1 MISKRT
7 GLLEAIQVPS
17 SPFPGLR
24 PFEFQESH
32 LFFGRDGQIEK
43 LLDKLIRTRFLAVV
57 GTSGSGKSSL
67 ARAGLMPA
75 LRGGMMTGAG
85 SNWRI
90 AVMRPSNDPIGN
102 LARALNAPDVFGS
115 DDTENAA
122 IQIAVAEA
130 TLRLGSRGLIET
142 VRQNVMPETENLL
155 VVVDQFE
162 ELFRFAREARK
173 ARTDAGS
180 VPRAV
185 ASGSSSVPR
194 AVASG
199 SSSVPRVVASGSS
212 VDERDY
218 DNDAAAFVKLLLE
231 AVKPVVDGQ
240 REANIFVVL
249 TMRSDFLGDC
259 SHFWDMPEAINESQ
273 YLIPRLTRD
282 QLREVIEGPVTV
294 GDGAIAPRL
303 VNQLLND
310 ISDNQDQL
318 PILQHALM
326 RTWDE
331 WKNPR
336 HEHRSSPKVVDL
348 CCYEEIG
355 GMANALS
362 EHADEAFDEL
372 PDDRRRLVAEKMFK
386 CLTEKGDDNREIRRP
401 VELHKLCAVAEAN
414 ELEVKAVIET
424 FRQSG
429 RSFLMPPAGTAL
441 NEDTLIDIS
450 HESLIRVWKQLQRW
464 VNEEAESAAIY
475 QRLAETAELREARR
489 AELWHGADLES
500 ALEWRK
506 KDEPAE
512 AWAQRYHPNFAGAM
526 GFLFASERK
535 RDEDRTKEEQQ
546 QREEAERTKR
556 ELAQAQVLAEA
567 QMQAAK
573 SEKQRADDQAKAA
586 SRLRRLI
593 AALVVIA
600 LLAGAAA
607 LSALW
612 LYRTAN
618 AERQRANKEKD
629 NAQLAEIQASREK
642 DKAQLAEIQAKSERD
657 LAINAEAVANYQK
670 AIAEAQTL
678 AAEMAKKQA
687 NEQKLVAINQRELSD
702 AYFYDASMNLA
713 HSAFDAGN
721 PSRGNKLLNQFLDP
735 PFDKARNFD
744 WYYLWRQKHDEL
756 NTLNGHESDVRSV
769 AFAPDGMTL
778 ASASQ
783 DQTIKLWDVR
793 SGQPLST
800 FFGNEDFV
808 ETMALAPDGKTLAS
822 ANLNLTTIKLRDA
835 RSGQLLRMLTG
846 HENAVLSVAFSP
858 DGKMLASA
866 SRDLTIKLWDV
877 RSGQLLN
884 TLRGHE
890 NDVSSAVA
898 FAPDGKTL
906 VSASQDH
913 TIKLWDSRTGQ
924 LLRTLTGHED
934 YVNSVAFA
942 PDGKTLASAS
952 RDHTIKLWDVRSGQ
966 LLNTL
971 RGHENDVSSAVAFAP
986 DGKTLASASQDQTIK
1001 LWDTRSGQLLRTLTG
1016 HEDSVN
1022 SVAFAPDGKMLAS
1035 ASRDLTIKLWDVRTG
1050 QPLSTLTW
1058 HENDVSSAVA
1068 FAPDGKT
1075 LASASRDHTIKLWDT
1090 RMGQL
1095 LRTLTGHEND
1105 VSSAVAFAPDGKTLA
1120 SASNDKTIK
1129 LWDTRTGQLLRT
1141 LTGHK
1146 DYVNS
1151 VAFAPDGKTIASGSG
1166 KPYSVGS
1173 SGDDNTIKLWD
1184 ARSGQL
1190 LSTFKGHSSSI
1201 NSVGFAPDGKTLA
1214 SASRDHTIK
1223 LWDTRTG
1230 QLLRT
1235 LTGHK
1240 DYVNSVAFA
1249 PDGKMLAS
1257 ASRDLTIKLWDVR
1270 SGQLLNT
1277 LKGFENDVSSAMAFT
1292 PDGKTLASVQILMNA
1307 NIISND
1313 KTIKLWDARSGQ
1325 LLSTLRGHEDSVLLV
1340 AFAPDGK
1347 TLASASQDQT
1357 IKLWRAATD
1366 EEVARQR
1373 IK

>member
-17 SPFPGLR
+17 TPFPGLR

-67 ARAGLMPA
+67 VRAGLMPA

-185 ASGSSSVPR
+185 ASRSPVEEP
-194 AVASG
+194 
-199 SSSVPRVVASGSS
+199 
-212 VDERDY
+212 DY

-231 AVKPVVDGQ
+231 AVKPGADGQ
-240 REANIFVVL
+240 SEANIYVVL

-259 SHFWDMPEAINESQ
+259 SHFWDLPEAINESQ

-336 HEHRSSPKVVDL
+336 HEHQSSPKVIDL

-386 CLTEKGDDNREIRRP
+386 ALTEKGEDNREIRRP

-429 RSFLMPPAGTAL
+429 RSFLMPPAGTEL

-475 QRLAETAELREARR
+475 QRLVETAELREARR

-512 AWAQRYHPNFAGAM
+512 AWAQRYHPNFDGAM

-535 RDEDRTKEEQQ
+535 RDDDRAKEEQQ

-556 ELAQAQVLAEA
+556 ELAQAQALAEA
-567 QMQAAK
+567 QTQAAQA
-573 SEKQRADDQAKAA
+573 EKQRADHQARATV
-586 SRLRRLI
+586 RLRRLL
-593 AALVVIA
+593 AALILIA
-600 LLAGAAA
+600 LLAGIAAA
-607 LSALW
+607 KAW
-612 LYRTAN
+612 QLYQKAEAETRRANQEKENAQRAEGLAKAQEAMAKVERDNAN
-618 AERQRANKEKD
+618 ASKAEAEKQRAN
-629 NAQLAEIQASREK
+629 
-642 DKAQLAEIQAKSERD
+642 
-657 LAINAEAVANYQK
+657 
-670 AIAEAQTL
+670 AEAQTL
-678 AAEMAKKQA
+678 AAEMAKNQADKQKQIA
-687 NEQKLVAINQRELSD
+687 ITQQQRAEDNEQLSK
-702 AYFYDASMNLA
+702 ANFYNASMFLA
-713 HSAFDAGN
+713 QNSFDEGN
-721 PSRGNKLLNQFLDP
+721 RPRGYKLLNEFLFS
-735 PFDKARNFD
+735 PFDQTRNFY
-744 WYYLWRQKHDEL
+744 WYYLWRQNHQET
-756 NTLNGHESDVRSV
+756 NTLHLESVYSV
-769 AFAPDGMTL
+769 TY
-778 ASASQ
+778 S
-783 DQTIKLWDVR
+783 
-793 SGQPLST
+793 
-800 FFGNEDFV
+800 
-808 ETMALAPDGKTLAS
+808 PDGKTLAS
-822 ANLNLTTIKLRDA
+822 GENHGKIKLWDTHT
-835 RSGQLLRMLTG
+835 GQLLKTLNCQEGVFSLAYSPDGKTLASGCGIGDSIAINLWDVHTG
-846 HENAVLSVAFSP
+846 QLLKTLKGHNDSYAIASIAYSP
-858 DGKMLASA
+858 DGKMLAGANHATDKS
-866 SRDLTIKLWDV
+866 TITVRLWDAHT
-877 RSGQLLN
+877 GQLLN
-884 TLRGHE
+884 TLNGPEHGVTSVAFALDGKLSVGAGYNNTVAIKLLDSGTGQPFNTPDRRH
-890 NDVSSAVA
+890 DLVTSVALARPLRRVSVAIDSLHRPASVA

-906 VSASQDH
+906 AASASDDGA
-913 TIKLWDSRTGQ
+913 IKLWDARSGQ
-924 LLRTLTGHED
+924 LLNTLNGHKGEVTSVTYSPDGKTLASGGYDSAIKLWDARSGQLLNTLNWHKRGISSLAYSPDGKTLASGGYDCMIKLWDARANQPLNTLNGHEEG
-934 YVNSVAFA
+934 VFSVAFA
-942 PDGKTLASAS
+942 PDGKTLASVGFDS
-952 RDHTIKLWDVRSGQ
+952 MIKLWNIKPGQPPPTTKGHELKVRS
-966 LLNTL
+966 
-971 RGHENDVSSAVAFAP
+971 VAYSP
-986 DGKTLASASQDQTIK
+986 DGKTLASASKDRTIK
-1001 LWDTRSGQLLRTLTG
+1001 LWDASDGRLLNTLKGHNALVDVAVYAPNGKILASSSDDHTIKFWDARTGQLLNTLIG
-1016 HEDSVN
+1016 HESCVN
-1022 SVAFAPDGKMLAS
+1022 TLAFSPDGKTLASGSGEFRDLKDHTIKFWDVQTGKVLNTLKGNGSYILSVAYSPDGKTLAS
-1035 ASRDLTIKLWDVRTG
+1035 AGEDSTIKLWDARTG
-1050 QPLSTLTW
+1050 QLLNTLKGNETIV
-1058 HENDVSSAVA
+1058 DIVIYS
-1068 FAPDGKT
+1068 PDGKT
-1075 LASASRDHTIKLWDT
+1075 LASASWDDTVKLWDART
-1090 RMGQL
+1090 GQL
-1095 LRTLTGHEND
+1095 LDTHKGE
-1105 VSSAVAFAPDGKTLA
+1105 AVAFAPDGRTLA
-1120 SASNDKTIK
+1120 IGGRDRAIK
-1129 LWDTRTGQLLRT
+1129 F
-1141 LTGHK
+1141 
-1146 DYVNS
+1146 Y
-1151 VAFAPDGKTIASGSG
+1151 
-1166 KPYSVGS
+1166 
-1173 SGDDNTIKLWD
+1173 
-1184 ARSGQL
+1184 
-1190 LSTFKGHSSSI
+1190 
-1201 NSVGFAPDGKTLA
+1201 
-1214 SASRDHTIK
+1214 
-1223 LWDTRTG
+1223 
-1230 QLLRT
+1230 
-1235 LTGHK
+1235 
-1240 DYVNSVAFA
+1240 
-1249 PDGKMLAS
+1249 
-1257 ASRDLTIKLWDVR
+1257 
-1270 SGQLLNT
+1270 
-1277 LKGFENDVSSAMAFT
+1277 
-1292 PDGKTLASVQILMNA
+1292 
-1307 NIISND
+1307 
-1313 KTIKLWDARSGQ
+1313 
-1325 LLSTLRGHEDSVLLV
+1325 
-1340 AFAPDGK
+1340 
-1347 TLASASQDQT
+1347 
-1357 IKLWRAATD
+1357 RAATD